1 MLATTIDAL
10 NLPPLWYSYSVTQQI
25 QAPAESPT
33 PSYPDRLGRGFNYI
47 LGTSSTVSIQSVRLP
62 SIEQLGWSPVEALE
76 THLRFRNFA
85 EDWDAPGME
94 AYDDM

>member
-1 MLATTIDAL
+1 MLATTIDGM
-10 NLPPLWYSYSVTQQI
+10 NIPPLWYPVVQQMQTANEPSI
-25 QAPAESPT
+25 QSDLYRHGK
-33 PSYPDRLGRGFNYI
+33 SFYI
-47 LGTSSTVSIQSVRLP
+47 TGTSSTISTRIHKFLG
-62 SIEQLGWSPVEALE
+62 IEQLGWSNLEALE

>member
-10 NLPPLWYSYSVTQQI
+10 NIPPLWYPVVQQI
-25 QAPAESPT
+25 QAAAKPPT
-33 PSYPDRLGRGFNYI
+33 PPYLDSLAKGFNYI
-47 LGTSSTVSIQSVRLP
+47 LGTASTVTTHAAKLP
-62 SIEQLGWSPVEALE
+62 SIEQLAWSSVEALE

-85 EDWDAPGME
+85 NDWDAPGME